1 MSDVGATR
9 RRAEVRGREAVA
21 RWRIQTGTWAGRAL
35 AALTAAPVLFAFL
48 DRGGPPWTAVAAQL
62 LVAGL
67 VLAAAERV
75 RRGDRW
81 AAVALLVYFVLE
93 KVGRAV
99 AGTEPLWNGALVAA
113 ILAFCLA
120 QGVWGTFALAR
131 VRRDAAAVPPAPA
144 RVPPNEASQPTSAPD
159 S

>member
-1 MSDVGATR
+1 MSDVSATR
-9 RRAEVRGREAVA
+9 RRADVRGRESVA

-48 DRGGPPWTAVAAQL
+48 NRGGPPWAEGAAQL
-62 LVAGL
+62 LVGGL
-67 VLAAAERV
+67 VLVAAERV
-75 RRGDRW
+75 RRGGRW
-81 AAVALLVYFVLE
+81 AAVALLAYFVLE

-99 AGTEPLWNGALVAA
+99 AGTEPLWSGALVTA
-113 ILAFCLA
+113 ILVFCLA

-131 VRRDAAAVPPAPA
+131 VRREAAEIPPAPA
-144 RVPPNEASQPTSAPD
+144 RVPPNEALRPTSAPK